1 MHHFYSFSCLIV
13 NVGMLLGLI
22 FFPLKVKWSLNSTLK
37 KRKFKLISFFLQM
50 LLFFSYIIPCSS
62 WLFLR
67 NEISDLCA
75 LHKPFKIFTFLY
87 LIFCGSMMSLRHTV
101 WFMYMTRI
109 FKFDRY
115 PYIYNRE
122 GTELHCLKVG
132 ILPLLFLFFFWVWA
146 MHVLSSS
153 RMFLHILMPDEH
165 MFVFGTCTIHF
176 GMLNF

>member
-1 MHHFYSFSCLIV
+1 
-13 NVGMLLGLI
+13 MLLGLI

-62 WLFLR
+62 WLFLQ

-132 ILPLLFLFFFWVWA
+132 ILPLLLFFFFFEFELCMYYHRLECFCIYWCL
-146 MHVLSSS
+146 MSTCLSLGLVP
-153 RMFLHILMPDEH
+153 FILVCLTFKYHI
-165 MFVFGTCTIHF
+165 
-176 GMLNF
+176 